1 MGYMKEQ
8 IKQWKD
14 EQLDIAFSIIQE
26 FFPKANEDIATKVLI
41 PEACILIAR
50 DVLGVPYP
58 EAEKIVCYPQHYHIP
73 SLF

>member
-1 MGYMKEQ
+1 MASFT
-8 IKQWKD
+8 D
-14 EQLDIAFSIIQE
+14 EQLDIAFNSIQE

-73 SLF
+73 SLS

>member
-1 MGYMKEQ
+1 MASFT
-8 IKQWKD
+8 D
-14 EQLDIAFSIIQE
+14 EQLDIVFSSIQE

-58 EAEKIVCYPQHYHIP
+58 AAEKIICYPQH
-73 SLF
+73 